1 MTIQPSLPSFGWGR
15 KKRSEDTAI
24 VDDADPQSG
33 DAEKKGNSPV
43 AARTPSV
50 TSASS
55 DEKQT
60 FGVAKVEAITS
71 VWTKSA
77 LVVLYI
83 LYLYTPFVAHVN

>member
-1 MTIQPSLPSFGWGR
+1 MTIQPSLSSFVWGR
-15 KKRSEDTAI
+15 KKRSEDTAV
-24 VDDADPQSG
+24 VDDADPTTG
-33 DAEKKGNSPV
+33 DGEKNNTPV

-77 LVVLYI
+77 LIVLYI
-83 LYLYTPFVAHVN
+83 LCLLRTPSIGAN